1 MTGTPRS
8 WLPECALT
16 SPIAVKPMADWLEGW
31 SREWLIYGRLT
42 PAPAW
47 REAGRESLGDA
58 CRIMEGKDDSGF
70 RISSRAETPRLLAS
84 AMLGHTI
91 TDRDMRTPGDRI
103 VIGDLVKSAI
113 EDLTGRLGA
122 KLPGDA
128 QPAPAGREAEY
139 CLPIFLDAG
148 PEILAITA
156 RRSIVTQLA
165 RRYAGQPRGR
175 PEPGERSQA
184 IARQEIGISAI
195 IGRTRLGL
203 RDLER
208 LGVGD
213 VITLGTPTDRPLDV
227 SMGGTSHSLAAAS
240 LALQGEGFGLRIER
254 QTSEW

>member
-16 SPIAVKPMADWLEGW
+16 SPIAVKPVADWLEGW
-31 SREWLIYGRLT
+31 SREWLISGRLT
-42 PAPAW
+42 PSPAW

-58 CRIMEGKDDSGF
+58 CRIVAGQDDSGF
-70 RISSRAETPRLLAS
+70 RVSSRADTLPLLAG

-122 KLPGDA
+122 SLPGGA
-128 QPAPAGREAEY
+128 QPAPAGLEAEY
-139 CLPIFLDAG
+139 CLPLFLDGG

-156 RRSIVTQLA
+156 RRSIVTGLA
-165 RRYAGQPRGR
+165 RRYAAPPRSR

-213 VITLGTPTDRPLDV
+213 VITLGTRADRPLEI
-227 SMGGTSHSLAAAS
+227 SMGGTSRSPAAAS

>member
-16 SPIAVKPMADWLEGW
+16 SPIAVKPMADWLDEW
-31 SREWLIYGRLT
+31 SRAWLVSGRLT

-47 REAGRESLGDA
+47 KEARRDTWSDTGGTTQWQ
-58 CRIMEGKDDSGF
+58 DDSGF
-70 RISSRAETPRLLAS
+70 RVSSRAETQHLLAG
-84 AMLGHTI
+84 AMLGHAI
-91 TDRDMRTPGDRI
+91 TDRDIRTPGDRM
-103 VIGDLVKSAI
+103 VIGDLVKAAI
-113 EDLTGRLGA
+113 KDLSDKLDA
-122 KLPGDA
+122 KLQGALPT
-128 QPAPAGREAEY
+128 PAGEAEY

-156 RRSIVTQLA
+156 RRSIVTGLA
-165 RRYAGQPRGR
+165 RRYAGPPRSR

-184 IARQEIGISAI
+184 LARQEIGLSAI

-208 LGVGD
+208 LGIGD

-227 SMGGTSHSLAAAS
+227 SMGGISCSSAAAS
-240 LALQGEGFGLRIER
+240 LALQGERFGLRIER
-254 QTSEW
+254 HVNQW